1 SLRTENYTDGA
12 PREYHAG
19 GLDALKNQL
28 SKQSGSDHELPPF
41 RIKTGCGLCRD
52 NFFERA
58 ALLFELCDIVPYR
71 NKHVAVILKLRPIA
85 DRLAMT
91 GDDDRRICRGVQVGL
106 RRGDH
111 PVDAASR

>member
-1 SLRTENYTDGA
+1 
-12 PREYHAG
+12 
-19 GLDALKNQL
+19 
-28 SKQSGSDHELPPF
+28 
-41 RIKTGCGLCRD
+41 
-52 NFFERA
+52 
-58 ALLFELCDIVPYR
+58 LCDIVPYR

-111 PVDAASR
+111 PVDAASRRIVDEGINPVPVSVGGMKDVLVSKAHRNVAICMGWAIILEYEI